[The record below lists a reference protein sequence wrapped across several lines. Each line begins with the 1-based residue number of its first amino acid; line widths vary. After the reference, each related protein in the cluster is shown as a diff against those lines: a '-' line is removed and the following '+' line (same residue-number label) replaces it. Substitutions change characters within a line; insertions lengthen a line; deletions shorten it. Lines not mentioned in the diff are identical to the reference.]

1 MELGHLVTLFY
12 MEVAS
17 KSLAVLRTRQLGIAA
32 ESRSNAS
39 VCVNG
44 PALFAAVQQEK
55 FGSGVFLVPVC
66 DCSCLA

>member
-1 MELGHLVTLFY
+1 MVMELGHLVTLFY

-44 PALFAAVQQEK
+44 PALFAAVQQAEVWVW
-55 FGSGVFLVPVC
+55 GVSGASL
-66 DCSCLA
+66 